1 MEKLLEGVHKII
13 GGVAGEVCMSIV
25 MKRVSGGRKTLIR
38 WVTELRRAADLLDSK
53 INTGD

>member
-38 WVTELRRAADLLDSK
+38 WVAELRRAADLLDSK